1 VTNPRS
7 ALVSTVAEGGDTEDR
22 QVNRSALLVFGGG
35 AVLLA
40 PWIVVLYFSQRE
52 VAGGYHLKLTSLGMS
67 VFTVVGLLMA
77 AAAFRKKSAT
87 AVVWIAS
94 AATYLFISGWFDT
107 ITADHRPLLVARLY
121 DLWVKVPLIGFSIW
135 FALKV
140 TRNRGTHHAVPRWFP
155 RVCVVAVVVLIPLF
169 ITVATVAPRNAQLH
183 NLRLFWTGLDIFEFI
198 GLALTAW
205 CLFRRSRYV
214 AVTATI
220 TGTLLF
226 SDAWFN
232 FVTTVGKAHR
242 AAFVMALVEV
252 PMSFYSFVIAR
263 REVYSWPA
271 TTTTGEWRADDE
283 RRDRPSHRQAGEYN
297 SLERGVIVP
306 TTLRLTREG
315 GGIELRRGRFETWVD
330 DLSVGPIESHET
342 VEIPVKP
349 GHHTLR
355 IRAGR
360 YSSPEHS
367 FDVTDDEVV
376 NFQVHGAMI
385 WPRYVASIVKP
396 DLAISLKRE

>member
-1 VTNPRS
+1 
-7 ALVSTVAEGGDTEDR
+7 VSGPERRNINRFAVLLYSGGT
-22 QVNRSALLVFGGG
+22 L
-35 AVLLA
+35 LLA

-52 VAGGYHLKLTSLGMS
+52 VAGGYHLKLTSSGMS
-67 VFTVVGLLMA
+67 VFTVVGLLLA
-77 AAAFRKKSAT
+77 AAAFRKQAAS

-121 DLWVKVPLIGFSIW
+121 DLWVKVPLIAFSIW

-140 TRNRGTHHAVPRWFP
+140 TRNRRTRGSVPRWFP
-155 RVCVVAVVVLIPLF
+155 TVCVVAVVVLIPLF
-169 ITVATVAPRNAQLH
+169 ITVATAAPRTAQLH
-183 NLRLFWTGLDIFEFI
+183 NLRLFWTGLDIFELI

-232 FVTTVGKAHR
+232 FVTTIGKAHR
-242 AAFVMALVEV
+242 AAFVMALVEI
-252 PMSFYSFVIAR
+252 PISFYSFVLAR
-263 REVYSWPA
+263 REVASWSA
-271 TTTTGEWRADDE
+271 GTDDSLPLNLGDG
-283 RRDRPSHRQAGEYN
+283 DRHSAHRQVGAYTSIEEG
-297 SLERGVIVP
+297 SIVSG
-306 TTLRLTREG
+306 TLRLTREG
-315 GGIELRRGRFETWVD
+315 IGIELRRGRFETWVD
-330 DLSVGPIESHET
+330 DQSAGSIEPHET
-342 VEIPVKP
+342 IEIPVEP
-349 GHHTLR
+349 GHHALR

-360 YSSPEHS
+360 YSSQDRS
-367 FDVTDDEVV
+367 FDAADGEVV
-376 NFQVHGAMI
+376 NFQVHGTMI

-396 DLAISLKRE
+396 NLAISLKRQ

>member
-1 VTNPRS
+1 
-7 ALVSTVAEGGDTEDR
+7 LVSTSADGRTTDDGN
-22 QVNRSALLVFGGG
+22 VNRFALLLYSGG
-35 AVLLA
+35 AVLLI

-67 VFTVVGLLMA
+67 VFTVVGLLLA
-77 AAAFRKKSAT
+77 AAAFRKGAAS

-94 AATYLFISGWFDT
+94 AATYLFISGCFDS
-107 ITADHRPLLVARLY
+107 ITADHRPLLVVRLY
-121 DLWVKVPLIGFSIW
+121 DLWVKVPLIAYSIW
-135 FALKV
+135 FAVKLS
-140 TRNRGTHHAVPRWFP
+140 RDRGSRDSVPRWFP
-155 RVCVVAVVVLIPLF
+155 KVCVVAVVVLIPLF

-183 NLRLFWTGLDIFEFI
+183 NLRLFWTGLDIFEFL
-198 GLALTAW
+198 GMALTAW

-232 FVTTVGKAHR
+232 FVTTIGKAHR

-252 PMSFYSFVIAR
+252 PISFYSFVIAR
-263 REVYSWPA
+263 REVSSWSA
-271 TTTTGEWRADDE
+271 TTTDDSPPLDIPPDDDDGE
-283 RRDRPSHRQAGEYN
+283 RQAALRRVGIYT
-297 SLERGVIVP
+297 SPERGIHVSG
-306 TTLRLTREG
+306 TLKLTREG
-315 GGIELRRGRFETWVD
+315 VGIELRRGRFETWVD
-330 DLSVGPIESHET
+330 DQSAGSLEPHET
-342 VEIPVKP
+342 VEIPVEP
-349 GHHTLR
+349 GDHTLR

-360 YSSPEHS
+360 YSSPNHS
-367 FDVTDDEVV
+367 FDVADGEVV

-396 DLAISLKRE
+396 DLAISLKRQ

>member
-1 VTNPRS
+1 
-7 ALVSTVAEGGDTEDR
+7 LVPTVAKGGAIEDR
-22 QVNRSALLVFGGG
+22 NVNRSALLVFGGA

-121 DLWVKVPLIGFSIW
+121 DLWVKVPLIAYSIW

-140 TRNRGTHHAVPRWFP
+140 SRNRGSHRSVPRWFP
-155 RVCVVAVVVLIPLF
+155 IVCVVAVVVLIPLF

-183 NLRLFWTGLDIFEFI
+183 NLRLFWTGLDIFELI
-198 GLALTAW
+198 GLALTAG

-252 PMSFYSFVIAR
+252 PLSFYSFVIAR
-263 REVYSWPA
+263 REVYSWSAA
-271 TTTTGEWRADDE
+271 TADDE
-283 RRDRPSHRQAGEYN
+283 GRDRQSNRQAGEYD

-306 TTLRLTREG
+306 TTLRVTREG
-315 GGIELRRGRFETWVD
+315 VGIELRRGRFETWVD
-330 DLSVGPIESHET
+330 DKSVGPIEFHET
-342 VEIPVKP
+342 VEIPVEP

-360 YSSPEHS
+360 YSSQEHS
-367 FDVTDDEVV
+367 FDVADDEVV